1 MFVWTY
7 GFEDV
12 GAGRDVLGGKGAG
25 LVEMV
30 GLGLPVPAGF
40 VIGTPCGRAYL
51 DSAARPSALPG
62 GLETELA
69 DRVAALEAA
78 TGRRFGDEADPLLV
92 SVRSGAPVS
101 MPGMMD
107 TVLNVGLSVRGAER
121 LAERTGDARFAWT
134 SLERL
139 LDGFARTVRGLDAGE
154 LEDAL
159 LDLPVEP
166 DPGAAA
172 RARCD
177 ALLAVI
183 ERECGRGF
191 PDADVQLRESIEAVF
206 RSWRSRRAV
215 AYRRHR
221 GIDENLG
228 TAVVVQAMVFG
239 NRDADSGSGVAFTR
253 DPSTG
258 TRGAYGDFLFA
269 AQGEDVVSGEHDTLP
284 LAALGERLPEV
295 HAELTRAF
303 DTLEKHTRDLCDVE
317 FTVESGRL
325 YVLQT
330 RSGQRSGRAAVAL
343 AVDLVD
349 EGLITEA
356 EAVARVDD
364 EQLAAAR
371 APRFDAEPP
380 PAEVLARGLAAS
392 PGAVTGAAAFCAER
406 AAALRDEGRE
416 VILVRPTT
424 SPVDLPGVIAA
435 IGVVTGRGGRTSHA
449 AVVARGMGRAA
460 VCGVGE
466 LVVAPDRRS
475 AALNGRALA
484 EGELISV
491 DGDRGIVSLG
501 RRPAAPAAGT
511 DPALA
516 RFLTWRQRHTTATDD
531 INPSAM
537 ER

>member
-1 MFVWTY
+1 MLVWTY
-7 GFEDV
+7 GFEGEGV
-12 GAGRDVLGGKGAG
+12 GRDVLGGKGAG

-30 GLGLPVPAGF
+30 GLGLPVPPGF

-51 DSAARPSALPG
+51 DGGALPE
-62 GLETELA
+62 GLEAELA
-69 DRVAALEAA
+69 DRVAALETT
-78 TGRRFGDEADPLLV
+78 TGRRLGDDDDPLLV

-107 TVLNVGLSVRGAER
+107 TVLNVGLSVHGAEL

-139 LDGFARTVRGLDAGE
+139 LDGFARTVRGVDAGE
-154 LEDAL
+154 LEDAF

-172 RARCD
+172 RARCH

-183 ERECGRGF
+183 ERETGSPF
-191 PDADVQLRESIEAVF
+191 PDAGSQVRESIEAVF

-215 AYRRHR
+215 AYRRHQ

-239 NRDADSGSGVAFTR
+239 NRDSDSGSGVAFTR

-258 TRGAYGDFLFA
+258 ARGAFGDFLFT

-295 HAELTRAF
+295 HAQLVRAF
-303 DTLEKHTRDLCDVE
+303 DTCEKHTRDLCDVE

-325 YVLQT
+325 YLLQT
-330 RSGQRSGRAAVAL
+330 RVGQRSGRAAVAL
-343 AVDLVD
+343 AVDLAD

-356 EAVARVDD
+356 EAAARVDD

-371 APRFDAEPP
+371 APRFDTEPP

-392 PGAVTGAAAFCAER
+392 PGAVTGEAAFSAER
-406 AAALRDEGRE
+406 AAALHDEGRD
-416 VILVRPTT
+416 VVLLRPTT
-424 SPVDLPGVIAA
+424 SPADLPGVIAA
-435 IGVVTGRGGRTSHA
+435 VGVVTGRGGRTSHA

-466 LVVAPDRRS
+466 LLVAPDRRG
-475 AALNGRALA
+475 ATLNGHSLT

-491 DGDRGIVSLG
+491 DGDRGVVSLG
-501 RRPAAPAAGT
+501 RRVATPADGV

-516 RFLTWRQRHTTATDD
+516 RFLTWREKHPAPQKHPTNQQSPT
-531 INPSAM
+531 SA
-537 ER
+537 